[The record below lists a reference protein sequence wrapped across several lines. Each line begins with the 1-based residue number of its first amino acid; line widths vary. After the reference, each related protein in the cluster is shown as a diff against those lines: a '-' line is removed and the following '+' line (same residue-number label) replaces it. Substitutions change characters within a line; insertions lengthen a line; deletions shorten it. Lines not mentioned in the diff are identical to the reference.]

1 MNLFSSVSIKVKILS
16 LAAVAIVGFVI
27 SLVINFNMNQ
37 ANTERLQQIQQVF
50 FPVVEE
56 SKANLVRLTRIEE
69 LFSTAVSTG
78 EMDFI
83 TTADKLRDEVN

>member
-1 MNLFSSVSIKVKILS
+1 MSLFSSVSIKVKILS

-50 FPVVEE
+50 FPGGGRIQSE
-56 SKANLVRLTRIEE
+56 SGA
-69 LFSTAVSTG
+69 TG
-78 EMDFI
+78 PH
-83 TTADKLRDEVN
+83 